1 MTQSYDTIVIGLGG
15 MGSATAYQLARRGR
29 RVLGL
34 EQYTCGHTL
43 GSSHGESRIIRQ
55 AYFEGAAYVPLLLRA
70 YELWQ
75 QLEQDAGC
83 TGELLHITGGLMI
96 GTADSATFRGSLH
109 SATQHNLP
117 HEILE
122 PADLRHRFPLFQP
135 HQPLLALYERNAGV
149 LHPERTV
156 QAHNAQAQRF
166 GADLRFTEPVQR
178 WYAHPD
184 GSGVT
189 VQTAHGSYTADTLVI
204 SGGAWAGALLAELAL
219 PLLVERQ
226 VMYWVQP
233 QGGTAPFAPPH
244 FPLFIAELSPDVQP
258 YGFPAQDGPD
268 GGVKVALF
276 RDGTACT
283 PDTLDRTVTA
293 AEFDRLRPHFAALL
307 PALDAPLLRAT
318 ACMYTTTPDEHFIVG
333 LHPHHPQVTVAAGF
347 SGHGYKFCSVM
358 GEILA
363 DLASAGSTH
372 HPIDLFAPQRFA
384 AATQA

>member
-1 MTQSYDTIVIGLGG
+1 MIYDTIVIGLGG
-15 MGSATAYQLARRGR
+15 MGSATAYQLARRGK
-29 RVLGL
+29 RVLGF
-34 EQYTCGHTL
+34 EQYTSGHTL

-55 AYFEGAAYVPLLLRA
+55 AYFEGVEYVPLLLRA

-83 TGELLHITGGLMI
+83 SGELLHITGGLMI
-96 GTADSATFRGSLH
+96 GAAESATFAGSLH
-109 SATQHNLP
+109 SATTHHLP
-117 HEILE
+117 HEVLE
-122 PADLRHRFPLFQP
+122 LADLRRRFPLFQP
-135 HQPLLALYERNAGV
+135 QQPLLALYEHNAGV

-156 QAHNAQAQRF
+156 QTHNAQAQRF
-166 GADLRFTEPVQR
+166 GADLHFAEPVQH
-178 WYAHPD
+178 WHAHPD

-189 VQTAHGSYTADTLVI
+189 VQTTRGSYTANTLVI
-204 SGGAWAGALLAELAL
+204 SGGAWAARLLADLEL
-219 PLLVERQ
+219 PLVVERQ

-233 QGGTAPFAPPH
+233 QGGAAAFAAPN

-276 RDGTACT
+276 RDGPPCT
-283 PDTLDRTVTA
+283 PETLERNVAPT
-293 AEFDRLRPHFAALL
+293 EFDRLRGYFAALI

-333 LHPHHPQVTVAAGF
+333 LHPHHPQVAVAAGF

-358 GEILA
+358 GEVLA

-372 HPIDLFAPQRFA
+372 HPIELFAPHRFMA
-384 AATQA
+384 PTAD